1 MDSRTCLSTSEPI
14 APFGLPRLGNEGS
27 RILKMELSTLVL
39 LVMACGLRVGADGT
53 NHRYKEGDHVPLYAN
68 KVGPFHNPSETYR
81 YYDLPFCSPGYS
93 FILTVPSTSELHES
107 VSNTVYRFVSVYNS
121 LQNFVDLEH
130 VTEKTDALGEALNGD
145 RLVDAPYELIFLEEQ
160 RSKSLCKKNLSKED
174 VAKFRHAVSKD
185 YYFEMYYDDLPFW
198 GFLGKIEGVKTD
210 SGKDKYFLF
219 KHIHFNILYND
230 DRVIEINVQ
239 TDPNINVDIS
249 EDRKLD
255 VEFLYSVTWKN
266 TDISFEERMTKYS
279 RTSSMP
285 QYLEIHWFSI
295 VNSCVTV
302 LLLTGFLAT
311 ILMRV
316 LKNDFVK
323 YSLIEES
330 LEDQEDSGWKYIHG
344 DVFRFP
350 NNKSLFSV
358 IIGSG
363 TQLLVL
369 VPKMM

>member
-1 MDSRTCLSTSEPI
+1 
-14 APFGLPRLGNEGS
+14 
-27 RILKMELSTLVL
+27 
-39 LVMACGLRVGADGT
+39 
-53 NHRYKEGDHVPLYAN
+53 
-68 KVGPFHNPSETYR
+68 
-81 YYDLPFCSPGYS
+81 
-93 FILTVPSTSELHES
+93 
-107 VSNTVYRFVSVYNS
+107 
-121 LQNFVDLEH
+121 
-130 VTEKTDALGEALNGD
+130 
-145 RLVDAPYELIFLEEQ
+145 
-160 RSKSLCKKNLSKED
+160 
-174 VAKFRHAVSKD
+174 
-185 YYFEMYYDDLPFW
+185 MYYDDLPLW
-198 GFLGKIEGVKTD
+198 GFLGKMKGVKTD

-266 TDISFEERMTKYS
+266 SDISFEERMAKYS

-295 VNSCVTV
+295 VYSCVTL
-302 LLLTGFLAT
+302 LLLTRFLAT

-350 NNKSLFSV
+350 KNKSLFSV

-369 VPKMM
+369 YDYSEYGASTDIETVYQCLQTEYGAGQEDLILYGQSVGGGPTLHLAAHLPRL

>member
-1 MDSRTCLSTSEPI
+1 
-14 APFGLPRLGNEGS
+14 
-27 RILKMELSTLVL
+27 
-39 LVMACGLRVGADGT
+39 
-53 NHRYKEGDHVPLYAN
+53 
-68 KVGPFHNPSETYR
+68 
-81 YYDLPFCSPGYS
+81 
-93 FILTVPSTSELHES
+93 
-107 VSNTVYRFVSVYNS
+107 
-121 LQNFVDLEH
+121 
-130 VTEKTDALGEALNGD
+130 
-145 RLVDAPYELIFLEEQ
+145 
-160 RSKSLCKKNLSKED
+160 
-174 VAKFRHAVSKD
+174 
-185 YYFEMYYDDLPFW
+185 MYYDDLPLW

-323 YSLIEES
+323 
-330 LEDQEDSGWKYIHG
+330 
-344 DVFRFP
+344 
-350 NNKSLFSV
+350 
-358 IIGSG
+358 
-363 TQLLVL
+363 
-369 VPKMM
+369 